1 MTAAVNR
8 AFDTIRYNSRA
19 PAPLAAEGTIKING
33 VKVPALP
40 AAEIRARRILVLD
53 EERGLALAVVMLDRG
68 GGTTPG
74 TQAAAAR
81 PSTNMVVALFKIK
94 AGRIASVDMLE
105 RPAPFGMS
113 SGWVE

>member
-1 MTAAVNR
+1 LKRRRLCESCKNLQSASEGR
-8 AFDTIRYNSRA
+8 RRE
-19 PAPLAAEGTIKING
+19 PA
-33 VKVPALP
+33 PALP
-40 AAEIRARRILVLD
+40 AAEIRGRRILVLD

-74 TQAAAAR
+74 TQTASTR
-81 PSTNMVVALFKIK
+81 PSTNMAMALFKIK

-105 RPAPFGMS
+105 RPVPFGMS